1 MYVVER
7 TAVFEKLKFTKSN
20 EFLIGIYSYKDYREK
35 IGIYRINKN
44 SEKTVVNPLVFFQI
58 LGYILI
64 VGFPT

>member
-20 EFLIGIYSYKDYREK
+20 EFLIGSFSIKIIGKK

-44 SEKTVVNPLVFFQI
+44 SEKTVVNLLVFFSNFR
-58 LGYILI
+58 LYLI